1 MAPFEEGMYPRQS
14 ERPGCRARPGPVLAI
29 EALVREHP
37 GTYRTDDLAAALAP
51 ELELPAVAEVAA
63 YLLAAGRIGLDA
75 EGYLFV
81 PERGG
86 ADHRLREGA
95 RGRERHDDPLS
106 WMSDND
112 HPDGVR

>member
-1 MAPFEEGMYPRQS
+1 MEPIGDGTRLRESGRA
-14 ERPGCRARPGPVLAI
+14 GCRARPGPVLGV

-37 GTYRTDDLAAALAP
+37 GVFRPANLAAVLAG
-51 ELELPAVAEVAA
+51 ELEPPAVAEVAA
-63 YLLAAGRIGLDA
+63 HLLAAGRIALDA

-81 PERGG
+81 PEPEGGDSRPRG
-86 ADHRLREGA
+86 GA
-95 RGRERHDDPLS
+95 RGRARHDDPLS